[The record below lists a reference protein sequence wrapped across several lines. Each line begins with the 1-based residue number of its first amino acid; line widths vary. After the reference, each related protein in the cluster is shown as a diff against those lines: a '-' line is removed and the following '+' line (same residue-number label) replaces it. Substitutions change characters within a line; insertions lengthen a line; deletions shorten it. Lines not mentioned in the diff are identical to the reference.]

1 MLCFAEHED
10 KQLTSLSTTLLDT
23 QPLSTLKGDELHLVW
38 WRRGLSHKE
47 SLRKPD
53 ITGELV
59 SSLSAEAWMDLTQ
72 LSAVE
77 ACRAIYV
84 SQMLQ
89 SSEWGEALDL
99 IFLRPEYLAR
109 TQMAVVIDHHGICMH
124 PILALQPINLLAPKF
139 LRAWGERAPT

>member
-89 SSEWGEALDL
+89 SSEWREALDL
-99 IFLRPEYLAR
+99 IS
-109 TQMAVVIDHHGICMH
+109 
-124 PILALQPINLLAPKF
+124 
-139 LRAWGERAPT
+139 